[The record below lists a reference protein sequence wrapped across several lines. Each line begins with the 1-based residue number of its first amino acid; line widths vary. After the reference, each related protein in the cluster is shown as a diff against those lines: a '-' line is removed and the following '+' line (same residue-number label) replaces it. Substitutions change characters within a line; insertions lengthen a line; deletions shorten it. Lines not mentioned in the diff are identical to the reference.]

1 MIPENPNNNLV
12 IPNTSKHP
20 SIVSAFHRQE
30 PLKMYSHYTLKE
42 SVKQPFSNALGST
55 KNLQASTYKCLPTP

>member
-30 PLKMYSHYTLKE
+30 PLTISPE

-55 KNLQASTYKCLPTP
+55 KNLQASTYKWLPTP